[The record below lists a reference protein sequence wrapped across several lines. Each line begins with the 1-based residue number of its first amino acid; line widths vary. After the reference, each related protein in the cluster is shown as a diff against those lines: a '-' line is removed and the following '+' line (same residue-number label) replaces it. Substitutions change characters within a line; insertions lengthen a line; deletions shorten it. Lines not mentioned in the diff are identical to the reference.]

1 MHSGLGLL
9 GCSEA
14 GASQRPPCV
23 AQQTVRIVNRGLGH
37 VGEFCGHRQHSVFDL
52 VTTQLGAGTQLGR
65 DRMRA
70 CARRPR
76 PIPQPRAH
84 GAADCMD
91 ALPGRRD
98 PTNRFGQQPRIR
110 RIRHVR
116 RTTVVSARTRPV
128 RNTLASA
135 ALTSSASLSP
145 STAALPHRVVSF
157 INVVGCGTNPSNGIR
172 QKRRQVIESPTSRH
186 NDSYPSR

>member
-70 CARRPR
+70 CA
-76 PIPQPRAH
+76 A
-84 GAADCMD
+84 
-91 ALPGRRD
+91 RD
-98 PTNRFGQQPRIR
+98 RSRSLVRTAPPTAWIRCPVTAIR
-110 RIRHVR
+110 RI
-116 RTTVVSARTRPV
+116 A
-128 RNTLASA
+128 LANNPES
-135 ALTSSASLSP
+135 
-145 STAALPHRVVSF
+145 
-157 INVVGCGTNPSNGIR
+157 VG
-172 QKRRQVIESPTSRH
+172 
-186 NDSYPSR
+186 